1 MPRTEVSQ
9 PVYWKDVKTLANE
22 FNAFFTSVGSSAS
35 EASKSLAA
43 EHDLPILT
51 PSTAWEGVVPETRD
65 EFLFHPISCRKV
77 REVVQSFPSNKAP
90 GYDKVSM
97 AVIKDALP
105 CILPT
110 LTEIVNRSLM
120 SSVFPS
126 RWKESEVIPLLKE
139 GDPEIATNNRPVSLL
154 PAASKVCERIAL
166 NQLTTYLEEEKRLTN
181 HQSGNKKLHSTETLN
196 LLISDTVFESMDR
209 KEITALVLLDLS
221 KAFDSIDHSLLLT
234 KLRSL
239 GVSSSAVDW
248 FNSYLSG
255 RSQIVCIGSTLS
267 ESRLIT
273 HGVPQ
278 GSILGP
284 VLFNIYI

>member
-1 MPRTEVSQ
+1 M
-9 PVYWKDVKTLANE
+9 
-22 FNAFFTSVGSSAS
+22 
-35 EASKSLAA
+35 
-43 EHDLPILT
+43 
-51 PSTAWEGVVPETRD
+51 
-65 EFLFHPISCRKV
+65 
-77 REVVQSFPSNKAP
+77 
-90 GYDKVSM
+90 
-97 AVIKDALP
+97 
-105 CILPT
+105 
-110 LTEIVNRSLM
+110 
-120 SSVFPS
+120 
-126 RWKESEVIPLLKE
+126 
-139 GDPEIATNNRPVSLL
+139 
-154 PAASKVCERIAL
+154 CERIAL
-166 NQLTTYLEEEKRLTN
+166 NQLTTYLEEEKRLKN

-255 RSQIVCIGSTLS
+255 RSQIVRIGSTLS